1 MNIEQIRDALAE
13 AEIEHISLLSSRNF
27 FHYVRNIINSKY
39 SDDEARELYCNTIGE
54 VDDEEGES

>member
-39 SDDEARELYCNTIGE
+39 SDDEARELYYNTIG
-54 VDDEEGES
+54 VDES